1 MVDLVITVNSQK
13 NDASTQTSGDLSII
27 NLSKIGIIA
36 KTGFFGIIFALIFI
50 IFIYVLYKM
59 ILNR

>member
-13 NDASTQTSGDLSII
+13 NDASTQTSDDLSII

-36 KTGFFGIIFALIFI
+36 KTGFFGIIFVLIFI